1 MRKFIASLCLVT
13 ACYRTTEW
21 GSVGEYRAHNSK
33 STEEHVG
40 DKQTATIDD
49 TNGLRATVTSQS
61 QCRTLLAGDHLEQK
75 QESTKELQ
83 GPGWMIVGGL
93 LTGAAGAFGI
103 LFAVS
108 DANNQDVY
116 GQPLPSRLSSS
127 TRTDLIIAGSA
138 ALLLG
143 IAGVVAVIELP
154 NQKRNTRWVPLEGDP
169 KQVFTSD
176 EPQPCSGGST
186 PVAGAEVHV
195 VAEYAKAT
203 LTYDLTT
210 DAAGVATVDLINL
223 RRAAGWCG
231 DANVTVTVLDQT
243 WHNTVDGTRA
253 PLEQITDPKAREL
266 AESCSH

>member
-1 MRKFIASLCLVT
+1 MKLFPAVAVILAG
-13 ACYRTTEW
+13 CYHTTEW
-21 GSVGEYRAHNSK
+21 GGTGDYRAHNSHTGERQVE
-33 STEEHVG
+33 TEQVARFDEHDGIHAFVEQRG
-40 DKQTATIDD
+40 RCKP
-49 TNGLRATVTSQS
+49 
-61 QCRTLLAGDHLEQK
+61 LLLGDHFEEK
-75 QESTKELQ
+75 QDQTKRLT
-83 GPGWMIVGGL
+83 GKGWLVAGSLIV
-93 LTGAAGAFGI
+93 GAAGAFGI